1 MSGVRPAAQSQ
12 GATNG
17 ETTGASNNE
26 GYDFQTYMEELI
38 KQKNRKD
45 QEKDTG
51 GGLAPTFL
59 DPRADRFNT
68 PSTKKAQT
76 QPSKRKGKKRNEHVE
91 RVLTNIGTGGE
102 KIYKLSELYRPGDPK
117 ILKNCMEFIEKHSGM
132 RILKEF
138 EANCLLEPFDL
149 NEQYR
154 EFEKNIRGAGDE
166 GNKEHED
173 EQVQEEEVELRE
185 FYSNE
190 RGQVEKYW
198 DQMIP
203 NSQSLCRIFKKRM
216 IRPQGQFAHLN
227 HVEME
232 SVLFRRTPG
241 DSDYPAKIALSKRN
255 DRGSIRSGA

>member
-1 MSGVRPAAQSQ
+1 MTRVEEIDLESQPSPSIIKKSEFIEAREVNNKTKGQASSMSGVRPAAQSQ

-102 KIYKLSELYRPGDPK
+102 KIYKLSE
-117 ILKNCMEFIEKHSGM
+117 
-132 RILKEF
+132 
-138 EANCLLEPFDL
+138 
-149 NEQYR
+149 Q
-154 EFEKNIRGAGDE
+154 
-166 GNKEHED
+166 
-173 EQVQEEEVELRE
+173 
-185 FYSNE
+185 
-190 RGQVEKYW
+190 
-198 DQMIP
+198 
-203 NSQSLCRIFKKRM
+203 
-216 IRPQGQFAHLN
+216 
-227 HVEME
+227 
-232 SVLFRRTPG
+232 
-241 DSDYPAKIALSKRN
+241 
-255 DRGSIRSGA
+255 

>member
-1 MSGVRPAAQSQ
+1 MTRVEEIDLESQPSPSIIKKSEFIEAREVNNKTKGQASSMSGVRPAAQSQ

-102 KIYKLSELYRPGDPK
+102 KINKLSEYKAFLGTAERPTTIMVFFDGTTS
-117 ILKNCMEFIEKHSGM
+117 SGE
-132 RILKEF
+132 RQGWYVGHIV
-138 EANCLLEPFDL
+138 APA
-149 NEQYR
+149 R
-154 EFEKNIRGAGDE
+154 
-166 GNKEHED
+166 NKPWYGLAYTNK
-173 EQVQEEEVELRE
+173 QLRE
-185 FYSNE
+185 GCNYRVVF
-190 RGQVEKYW
+190 
-198 DQMIP
+198 
-203 NSQSLCRIFKKRM
+203 
-216 IRPQGQFAHLN
+216 
-227 HVEME
+227 
-232 SVLFRRTPG
+232 
-241 DSDYPAKIALSKRN
+241 DSDCIEAIARN
-255 DRGSIRSGA
+255 MCRYSTTPVRGHLLRSWVMVEPLD